1 MVDAVASRADVG
13 AMPEKIMPSA
23 LPRKPASFTF
33 AAFLVMCFA
42 TCGLIG
48 LFANFATP
56 VPLYRLAA
64 REAALD
70 DVARALTGPD
80 PQAAIE
86 ALRPKLDESADV
98 LLPLRADMGSVIA
111 AERAAMRVRMLADA
125 HAVSQRMIV
134 MITTIT
140 AMAAIFG
147 IAMLGLSRR

>member
-1 MVDAVASRADVG
+1 
-13 AMPEKIMPSA
+13 MPSTPPFTPSSAPSSA
-23 LPRKPASFTF
+23 LSSARGRKPIEFTF

-64 REAALD
+64 REVALD
-70 DVARALTGPD
+70 DATRALASPD

-86 ALRPKLDESADV
+86 ALRPRLDESADA
-98 LLPLRADMGSVIA
+98 LLPLRADMPSVIA
-111 AERAAMRVRMLADA
+111 AERAAMRERMLADA

-147 IAMLGLSRR
+147 VAMLGLSRR